1 MCMVRSP
8 DSWPSRRKH
17 CTSELSAVLS
27 DLHLAWSWPTSVWPE
42 HCLVCGSACGFRP
55 TCHMYIVHSEKTDPH
70 PHLETHLWSMVL
82 LCVPRVSLFWMDY
95 SIKSCF
101 LLGEL
106 LCSAYYKV
114 VQHLLHSHNSALDIF
129 VDLCCRGTICT
140 CWMFGLPP
148 CPSIGS
154 HTQHNIPFSSSP
166 TLSSMALY
174 IAGWY
179 SLLTWNHSMSCFFL
193 QWIQD
198 VHVCCF
204 SPGGISFCTSVNK
217 SDFLLN

>member
-154 HTQHNIPFSSSP
+154 HTQHNIPFSSFSH
-166 TLSSMALY
+166 TILHGFVHCWL
-174 IAGWY
+174 I
-179 SLLTWNHSMSCFFL
+179 FL
-193 QWIQD
+193 AD
-198 VHVCCF
+198 ME
-204 SPGGISFCTSVNK
+204 P
-217 SDFLLN
+217 